1 MDKKN
6 SGNHRLLLELDHV
19 SVGFPIGK
27 REISVVT
34 REVSFQVC
42 EGEALGIV
50 GESGSGKSVSML
62 AALGLLGNGGHVVS
76 GNIRF
81 YPEKEQCLVLN
92 QFTEKQLCEIRG
104 DDISMIFQE
113 PMTSLNP
120 VMTIGQQ
127 VEEMLVLHGN
137 CPKEER
143 RSKVLSM
150 LSEAGLPDT
159 EALYGKYPHELS
171 GGMRQRVMIAMAMIC
186 RPKLL
191 IADEPTTALDV
202 TIQAKILKLLKKFQQ
217 QYGTTIILISHD
229 LGVIRNVCSR
239 AVVMC
244 AGEVVEQGNVETLFE
259 NPEKE
264 YTKRLLAAA
273 LGKGGILRRENAPQ
287 ENIIVKARDYSV
299 YYEERAEQLFRQDE
313 TVKQEEEAE
322 KVENQKSESGLE
334 QPIEPKEIQNNLSEK
349 AEIQK
354 ENRQKSES
362 ELEQPTEP
370 KETQNNL
377 SEKTE
382 IQKENRQK
390 SESESEQP
398 TEPKETQNNLSEKT
412 EIQKENRQ
420 KFESELEQ
428 PTTQRKNQRYK
439 IEMLKRRFRQ
449 FLSGKTKRRIV
460 NKVSFDVYAGEIVG
474 IVGESGCGKST
485 LAKAVAGLNPLTE
498 GELFLDCK
506 QPQMVFQDPYGS
518 LNPSKT
524 IGWLLTEPLRLKHC
538 GTKEEQRKAAEQ
550 MLEKVGLGK
559 EYYHRYPNTLSGGQ
573 RQRVAIAMAIML
585 KQKLIVLDEP
595 VSALDVTVQ
604 EQILILLVELQK
616 EFGLSYLFISH
627 DMNVIHRICD
637 RVFVMYQGEIVEKGN
652 TDAVFEN
659 PQHEYTKKL
668 LSARL

>member
-159 EALYGKYPHELS
+159 EAMYGKYPHELS

-202 TIQAKILKLLKKFQQ
+202 TIQAKILKLLKKFQK

-299 YYEERAEQLFRQDE
+299 YYEEREEQLFRQDE

-322 KVENQKSESGLE
+322 KVENQKSELEQTIEPKEIQNNLSKKAEIQKENRQESESELE
-334 QPIEPKEIQNNLSEK
+334 QPIEPKEIQNNLSKK
-349 AEIQK
+349 AESQK
-354 ENRQKSES
+354 ENRQESES
-362 ELEQPTEP
+362 ELKQPTA
-370 KETQNNL
+370 
-377 SEKTE
+377 
-382 IQKENRQK
+382 
-390 SESESEQP
+390 
-398 TEPKETQNNLSEKT
+398 
-412 EIQKENRQ
+412 
-420 KFESELEQ
+420 
-428 PTTQRKNQRYK
+428 QRKNQRYK

-498 GELFLDCK
+498 GELYLDCK

-538 GTKEEQRKAAEQ
+538 GTKEEQRKAVEQ

>member
-6 SGNHRLLLELDHV
+6 SSRNTRLLLELDHV
-19 SVGFPIGK
+19 SVGFPAGK

-34 REVSFQVC
+34 RDVSFQVY

-81 YPEKEQCLVLN
+81 YPEKEQCIVMN
-92 QFTEKQLCEIRG
+92 QLTEKQLCGIRG

-143 RSKVLSM
+143 RQRVLLM

-159 EALYGKYPHELS
+159 EALYKKYPHELS

-186 RPKLL
+186 KPKLL

-239 AVVMC
+239 TVVMC
-244 AGEVVEQGNVETLFE
+244 AGEVVEQGTVETLFE
-259 NPEKE
+259 NPKKE

-299 YYEERAEQLFRQDE
+299 YYEERVEQLFRQDE

-322 KVENQKSESGLE
+322 KVEAQEE
-334 QPIEPKEIQNNLSEK
+334 AQNNLSET
-349 AEIQK
+349 A
-354 ENRQKSES
+354 
-362 ELEQPTEP
+362 
-370 KETQNNL
+370 
-377 SEKTE
+377 
-382 IQKENRQK
+382 
-390 SESESEQP
+390 
-398 TEPKETQNNLSEKT
+398 

-420 KFESELEQ
+420 KFESELKQ
-428 PTTQRKNQRYK
+428 ITTQKETQNNLSETTEIQKENRQEFESKSEQSTAQKKNQWYR

-449 FLSGKTKRRIV
+449 FLSGKAKRRIV

-498 GELFLDCK
+498 GELFLECK

-538 GTKEEQRKAAEQ
+538 GTKEEQRKAVEQ

-559 EYYHRYPNTLSGGQ
+559 EYYNRYPNTLSGGQ

-637 RVFVMYQGEIVEKGN
+637 RVFVMYQGEIVEKGK

>member
-159 EALYGKYPHELS
+159 EAMYGKYPHELS

-202 TIQAKILKLLKKFQQ
+202 TIQAKILKLLKKFQK

-299 YYEERAEQLFRQDE
+299 YYEEREEQLFRQDE

-322 KVENQKSESGLE
+322 KVENQKSELE
-334 QPIEPKEIQNNLSEK
+334 QTIEPKEIQNNLSKK
-349 AEIQK
+349 AESQK
-354 ENRQKSES
+354 ENRQESES
-362 ELEQPTEP
+362 ELKQPTA
-370 KETQNNL
+370 
-377 SEKTE
+377 
-382 IQKENRQK
+382 
-390 SESESEQP
+390 
-398 TEPKETQNNLSEKT
+398 
-412 EIQKENRQ
+412 
-420 KFESELEQ
+420 
-428 PTTQRKNQRYK
+428 QRKNQRYK

-498 GELFLDCK
+498 GELYLDCK

-538 GTKEEQRKAAEQ
+538 GTKEEQRKAVEQ